1 MANQVEVPKI
11 VEYVV
16 PGAPAD
22 SATVPKLV
30 MYVIGSPSDAV
41 DTSNRQG
48 HVHTQI
54 ITRSR

>member
-1 MANQVEVPKI
+1 MANQVEIPKL
-11 VEYVV
+11 VEYVATGV
-16 PGAPAD
+16 PAAGVGV
-22 SATVPKLV
+22 SKLV
-30 MYVIGSPSDAV
+30 MYVVGTPSDAV